1 MDRLHL
7 DYPFAGARMLRDLLR
22 RQGLAVGR
30 ARVTQLMRKMG
41 MEAVYRK
48 ANTSRRNLAHKV
60 YPYLLRN
67 LAVDWGQ
74 SGLGHGHH
82 VLADETRLSVSG
94 CCDRLA

>member
-48 ANTSRRNLAHKV
+48 ADTSRRNLAHKV
-60 YPYLLRN
+60 
-67 LAVDWGQ
+67 
-74 SGLGHGHH
+74 
-82 VLADETRLSVSG
+82 
-94 CCDRLA
+94 